1 MGPYRLVW
9 SPRASRKYPALFAFR
24 GKNRDKT
31 GDVALWAR
39 FGRGPIALF
48 QSASSPRVCTRSE
61 RYIVSRSRTGRSDPT
76 PSTGRVEHLEQY
88 PHHVA
93 QFVRRG
99 VCERRRDPP
108 HVTPRQAVPVNR
120 ERNGQK
126 YIRVETEAKNE
137 KRFRSVLRSRR
148 SVTRKPA

>member
-9 SPRASRKYPALFAFR
+9 SHRASRKYPALFAVR
-24 GKNRDKT
+24 GKNRDRT
-31 GDVALWAR
+31 GAVALWAR
-39 FGRGPIALF
+39 FGRGPIAFVSVCVVAEGLHA
-48 QSASSPRVCTRSE
+48 QRKIHRVA
-61 RYIVSRSRTGRSDPT
+61 VSHRTSDPT

-108 HVTPRQAVPVNR
+108 TSRQGRPC
-120 ERNGQK
+120 
-126 YIRVETEAKNE
+126 
-137 KRFRSVLRSRR
+137 RSIVKEMDKSIFAWKLKPKLRSASARC
-148 SVTRKPA
+148 